1 MNDTNNVP
9 NIEIKHT
16 NDGVVAKVGKVQT
29 GPLPNRE
36 EAYREGVALQK
47 MVVQSQKDEKAHPV
61 PSRNGV
67 LVIMIILA
75 VLAGVVVGAFTEWSL
90 SAMALGAA
98 FVFAGEVVAFLW
110 STTGK

>member
-36 EAYREGVALQK
+36 EAYKEGVKLQK
-47 MVVQSQKDEKAHPV
+47 MVAQSQKDEQIHPA
-61 PSRNGV
+61 PNRNGV
-67 LVIMIILA
+67 LILMIILA
-75 VLAGVVVGAFTEWSL
+75 AMAGVIVGAFTNWSISTML
-90 SAMALGAA
+90 LGAA